1 MKPIP
6 RPDNEVQRLKT
17 LSQLD
22 LINGESEQ
30 RFDRITRVMAALFD
44 VPIAMVNLITPDSQ
58 INKACFGMEAGFE
71 MPRDE
76 SFCGHTILSD
86 EPLIIED
93 AFDDDRFKN
102 NPNVTAGL
110 KIRAY
115 AGVPLRAVD
124 GTHPGALCLI
134 DTKPR
139 KFTKAEINLIAD
151 LAYWAEIE
159 LNSHQLR
166 EALDEVTKSQKQTEI
181 QLEELRKLNDLMIGR
196 ELRMTEMKEELAELK
211 AKLAAS

>member
-6 RPDNEVQRLKT
+6 RPDNELQRVST
-17 LSQLD
+17 LNQLD
-22 LINGESEQ
+22 IINGESEE
-30 RFDRITRVMAALFD
+30 RFDRITRVMAALFE
-44 VPIAMVNLITPDSQ
+44 VPIAMVNLILPDIQ
-58 INKACFGMEAGFE
+58 VNKACFGMESGFE

-76 SFCGHTILSD
+76 SFCGHTILSN

-93 AFDDDRFKN
+93 AFLDARFKN
-102 NPNVTAGL
+102 NPNVISGL

-115 AGVPLRAVD
+115 AGIPLRAID

-139 KFTKAEINLIAD
+139 KFTKTEVTLLTD

-159 LNSHQLR
+159 LNSNQLR
-166 EALDEVTKSQKQTEI
+166 EALDEGVKSQKRTEE

-196 ELRMTEMKEELAELK
+196 ELRMTEMKNEIAELK
-211 AKLAAS
+211 LKISQA